1 MICGV
6 SSFLFGFVEYTLSCL
21 GIAMHGFNVTSK
33 LQDDELKK
41 RYDQGVFEFGVASP
55 MLVPLTMAAI
65 LNLLSF
71 TVGLMRILK
80 RGTLQMEGLILQIL
94 ASGVVVINCWP
105 VYEALVLRSDKGRMP
120 TKITLLAASLV
131 FLLCLLG
138 CAFV

>member
-1 MICGV
+1 
-6 SSFLFGFVEYTLSCL
+6 
-21 GIAMHGFNVTSK
+21 MHGFNVTSK

-71 TVGLMRILK
+71 TVGLMRILT